1 MSKSALHR
9 EAFGGEQ
16 LVKIVDG
23 LLGLLLA
30 AMQSFTLLT
39 GE

>member
-30 AMQSFTLLT
+30 LLLIVLAVVA
-39 GE
+39 